1 MFSLRFDREIIITS
15 HAQAR
20 MQERELS
27 AEQVLDVIE
36 SGMVRQK
43 DGRRMWIFKTM
54 ESRRDNLICA
64 AVVMDDRLVVKTVM
78 VNWELME

>member
-1 MFSLRFDREIIITS
+1 
-15 HAQAR
+15 
-20 MQERELS
+20 MQERGIS
-27 AEQVLDVIE
+27 AEQMLDVIE
-36 SGMVRQK
+36 SGTVRNK
-43 DGRRMWIFKTM
+43 DGRRMWIFKAM

>member
-36 SGMVRQK
+36 SGVVRQK